1 MQINLLLGSLIN
13 EQFDIFISFLV
24 QELHANS
31 DT

>member
-24 QELHANS
+24 QELHVNS